1 MCPVLEKPV
10 KNSSPKRSGSVIVN
24 DNDDDDDNGTRDIN
38 QSYVFITNIYAV
50 TVNDDDDDNGTRDIN
65 QSYKFITNI
74 YAIFIL
80 CLAFFLTITLNLNS
94 YTLQTCIYFNLFNF
108 YFSCF

>member
-24 DNDDDDDNGTRDIN
+24 DNDDDDNGNRDIN
-38 QSYVFITNIYAV
+38 QSYVFITNIY
-50 TVNDDDDDNGTRDIN
+50 G
-65 QSYKFITNI
+65 
-74 YAIFIL
+74 IFVL
-80 CLAFFLTITLNLNS
+80 CLTFFLTITLNLNS
-94 YTLQTCIYFNLFNF
+94 YTLQTCIYFNMFNF